1 MKKKRSWKQL
11 KKDIYRARA
20 IYLMILP
27 VVVWFLLFQ
36 YWPMTWLSISFFDYN
51 LYLGFVGSKF
61 VGFQNFIKFFTGMDF
76 WRLMRNVLL
85 LNFYA
90 LLVGFPA
97 PIIFALFLNEM
108 RSAKVK
114 KVIQTVSFL
123 PYFISMVAFVSLVTE
138 FLSPST
144 GLSADILK
152 FFGKEPIYFL
162 GDAKYFRTIMVF
174 SGIWQT
180 MAAQGRTAPLV
191 MAGPPGLTDVV
202 RTFYAVAGP
211 LPFELRLKE
220 LPDCKGEFEV
230 PAGCVQAFPLKHRV
244 PCCGY
249 AFTLPRAGKFDPQRA
264 KAAGIPVRYWSTL
277 QSGQLVGGF
286 LPSQVLG
293 PPRRGLKVVY
303 ATDTR
308 PCAALRRAAQDADL
322 LLMDSTYADD
332 ADLPKA
338 KLYGHSTC
346 RETGVLAA
354 EANVCRLWLTHYS
367 AAVTDL
373 APGLAAAQQAFPT
386 AAAGVDGMRLTLNF
400 DPD

>member
-1 MKKKRSWKQL
+1 
-11 KKDIYRARA
+11 
-20 IYLMILP
+20 MILP
-27 VVVWFLLFQ
+27 VVVWFLLCQ

-180 MAAQGRTAPLV
+180 MGYSAIVYLSALTAVDVNLYEAAMVDGANRWNRLIHITIPCIMPTIVVMFILRIGSLINANFEKIYLFQNSANLEVSEVIQTWVYKRGMVKYDYSMGTTAGLFNGIVALILVV
-191 MAGPPGLTDVV
+191 MAN
-202 RTFYAVAGP
+202 
-211 LPFELRLKE
+211 RLSKRYS
-220 LPDCKGEFEV
+220 DS
-230 PAGCVQAFPLKHRV
+230 
-244 PCCGY
+244 
-249 AFTLPRAGKFDPQRA
+249 
-264 KAAGIPVRYWSTL
+264 AGIW
-277 QSGQLVGGF
+277 
-286 LPSQVLG
+286 
-293 PPRRGLKVVY
+293 
-303 ATDTR
+303 
-308 PCAALRRAAQDADL
+308 
-322 LLMDSTYADD
+322 
-332 ADLPKA
+332 
-338 KLYGHSTC
+338 
-346 RETGVLAA
+346 
-354 EANVCRLWLTHYS
+354 
-367 AAVTDL
+367 
-373 APGLAAAQQAFPT
+373 
-386 AAAGVDGMRLTLNF
+386 
-400 DPD
+400 

>member
-180 MAAQGRTAPLV
+180 MGYSAIVYLSALTAVDVNLYEAAMVDGANRWNRLIHITIPCIMPTIVVMFILRIGSLINAIFDKIYLFQNSANLEVSEVIQTWVYKRGMVKYDYSMGTTAGLFNGIVALILVV
-191 MAGPPGLTDVV
+191 MAN
-202 RTFYAVAGP
+202 
-211 LPFELRLKE
+211 RLSKRYS
-220 LPDCKGEFEV
+220 DS
-230 PAGCVQAFPLKHRV
+230 
-244 PCCGY
+244 
-249 AFTLPRAGKFDPQRA
+249 
-264 KAAGIPVRYWSTL
+264 AGIW
-277 QSGQLVGGF
+277 
-286 LPSQVLG
+286 
-293 PPRRGLKVVY
+293 
-303 ATDTR
+303 
-308 PCAALRRAAQDADL
+308 
-322 LLMDSTYADD
+322 
-332 ADLPKA
+332 
-338 KLYGHSTC
+338 
-346 RETGVLAA
+346 
-354 EANVCRLWLTHYS
+354 
-367 AAVTDL
+367 
-373 APGLAAAQQAFPT
+373 
-386 AAAGVDGMRLTLNF
+386 
-400 DPD
+400 

>member
-180 MAAQGRTAPLV
+180 MGYSAIVYLSALTAVDVNLYEAAMVDGANRWNRLIHITIPCLMPTIVVMFILRIGSLINANFEKIYLFQNSANLEVSEVIQTWVYKRGMVKYDYSMGTTAGLFNGIVALILVV
-191 MAGPPGLTDVV
+191 MAN
-202 RTFYAVAGP
+202 
-211 LPFELRLKE
+211 RLSKRYS
-220 LPDCKGEFEV
+220 DS
-230 PAGCVQAFPLKHRV
+230 
-244 PCCGY
+244 
-249 AFTLPRAGKFDPQRA
+249 
-264 KAAGIPVRYWSTL
+264 AGIW
-277 QSGQLVGGF
+277 
-286 LPSQVLG
+286 
-293 PPRRGLKVVY
+293 
-303 ATDTR
+303 
-308 PCAALRRAAQDADL
+308 
-322 LLMDSTYADD
+322 
-332 ADLPKA
+332 
-338 KLYGHSTC
+338 
-346 RETGVLAA
+346 
-354 EANVCRLWLTHYS
+354 
-367 AAVTDL
+367 
-373 APGLAAAQQAFPT
+373 
-386 AAAGVDGMRLTLNF
+386 
-400 DPD
+400 

>member
-27 VVVWFLLFQ
+27 AVVWFLLFQ

-180 MAAQGRTAPLV
+180 MGYSAIVYLSALTAVDVNLYEAAMVDGANRWNRLIHITIPCIMPTIVVMFILRIGSLINANFEKIYLFQNSANLEVSEVIQTWVYKRGMVKYDYSMGTTAGLFNGIVALILVV
-191 MAGPPGLTDVV
+191 MAN
-202 RTFYAVAGP
+202 
-211 LPFELRLKE
+211 RLSKRYS
-220 LPDCKGEFEV
+220 DS
-230 PAGCVQAFPLKHRV
+230 
-244 PCCGY
+244 
-249 AFTLPRAGKFDPQRA
+249 
-264 KAAGIPVRYWSTL
+264 AGIW
-277 QSGQLVGGF
+277 
-286 LPSQVLG
+286 
-293 PPRRGLKVVY
+293 
-303 ATDTR
+303 
-308 PCAALRRAAQDADL
+308 
-322 LLMDSTYADD
+322 
-332 ADLPKA
+332 
-338 KLYGHSTC
+338 
-346 RETGVLAA
+346 
-354 EANVCRLWLTHYS
+354 
-367 AAVTDL
+367 
-373 APGLAAAQQAFPT
+373 
-386 AAAGVDGMRLTLNF
+386 
-400 DPD
+400 

>member
-180 MAAQGRTAPLV
+180 MGYSAIVYLSALTAVDVNLYEAAMVDGANRWNRLIHITIPCIMPTIVVMFILRIGSLINANFEKIYLFQNSANLEVSEVIQTWVYKRGMVKYDYSMGTTAGLFNGIVALILVV
-191 MAGPPGLTDVV
+191 MAN
-202 RTFYAVAGP
+202 
-211 LPFELRLKE
+211 RLSK
-220 LPDCKGEFEV
+220 
-230 PAGCVQAFPLKHRV
+230 
-244 PCCGY
+244 
-249 AFTLPRAGKFDPQRA
+249 
-264 KAAGIPVRYWSTL
+264 RYS
-277 QSGQLVGGF
+277 
-286 LPSQVLG
+286 
-293 PPRRGLKVVY
+293 
-303 ATDTR
+303 
-308 PCAALRRAAQDADL
+308 
-322 LLMDSTYADD
+322 DSA
-332 ADLPKA
+332 
-338 KLYGHSTC
+338 
-346 RETGVLAA
+346 
-354 EANVCRLWLTHYS
+354 
-367 AAVTDL
+367 
-373 APGLAAAQQAFPT
+373 
-386 AAAGVDGMRLTLNF
+386 
-400 DPD
+400 

>member
-123 PYFISMVAFVSLVTE
+123 PYFISMVAFVSLVTA

-180 MAAQGRTAPLV
+180 MGYSAIVYLSALTAVDVNLYEAAMVDGANRWNRLIHITIPCIMPTIVVMFILRIGSLINANFEKIYLFQNSANLEVSEVIQTWVYKRGMVKYDYSMGTTAGLFNGIVALILVV
-191 MAGPPGLTDVV
+191 MAN
-202 RTFYAVAGP
+202 
-211 LPFELRLKE
+211 RLSKRYS
-220 LPDCKGEFEV
+220 DS
-230 PAGCVQAFPLKHRV
+230 
-244 PCCGY
+244 
-249 AFTLPRAGKFDPQRA
+249 
-264 KAAGIPVRYWSTL
+264 AGIW
-277 QSGQLVGGF
+277 
-286 LPSQVLG
+286 
-293 PPRRGLKVVY
+293 
-303 ATDTR
+303 
-308 PCAALRRAAQDADL
+308 
-322 LLMDSTYADD
+322 
-332 ADLPKA
+332 
-338 KLYGHSTC
+338 
-346 RETGVLAA
+346 
-354 EANVCRLWLTHYS
+354 
-367 AAVTDL
+367 
-373 APGLAAAQQAFPT
+373 
-386 AAAGVDGMRLTLNF
+386 
-400 DPD
+400 

>member
-180 MAAQGRTAPLV
+180 MGYRAIVYLSALTAVDVNLYEAAMVDGANRWNRLIHITIPCIMPTIVVMFILRIGSLINANFEKIYLFQNSANLEVSEVIQTWVYKRGMVKYDYSMGTTAGLFNGIVALILVV
-191 MAGPPGLTDVV
+191 MAN
-202 RTFYAVAGP
+202 
-211 LPFELRLKE
+211 RLSKRYS
-220 LPDCKGEFEV
+220 DS
-230 PAGCVQAFPLKHRV
+230 
-244 PCCGY
+244 
-249 AFTLPRAGKFDPQRA
+249 
-264 KAAGIPVRYWSTL
+264 AGIW
-277 QSGQLVGGF
+277 
-286 LPSQVLG
+286 
-293 PPRRGLKVVY
+293 
-303 ATDTR
+303 
-308 PCAALRRAAQDADL
+308 
-322 LLMDSTYADD
+322 
-332 ADLPKA
+332 
-338 KLYGHSTC
+338 
-346 RETGVLAA
+346 
-354 EANVCRLWLTHYS
+354 
-367 AAVTDL
+367 
-373 APGLAAAQQAFPT
+373 
-386 AAAGVDGMRLTLNF
+386 
-400 DPD
+400 

>member
-114 KVIQTVSFL
+114 KIIQTVSFL

-180 MAAQGRTAPLV
+180 MGYSAIVYLSALTAVDVNLYEAAMVDGANRWNRLIHITIPCIMPTIVVMFILRIGSLINANFEKIYLFQNSANLEVSEVIQTWVYKRGMVKYDYSMGTTAGLFNGIVALILVV
-191 MAGPPGLTDVV
+191 MAN
-202 RTFYAVAGP
+202 
-211 LPFELRLKE
+211 RLSKRYS
-220 LPDCKGEFEV
+220 DS
-230 PAGCVQAFPLKHRV
+230 
-244 PCCGY
+244 
-249 AFTLPRAGKFDPQRA
+249 
-264 KAAGIPVRYWSTL
+264 AGIW
-277 QSGQLVGGF
+277 
-286 LPSQVLG
+286 
-293 PPRRGLKVVY
+293 
-303 ATDTR
+303 
-308 PCAALRRAAQDADL
+308 
-322 LLMDSTYADD
+322 
-332 ADLPKA
+332 
-338 KLYGHSTC
+338 
-346 RETGVLAA
+346 
-354 EANVCRLWLTHYS
+354 
-367 AAVTDL
+367 
-373 APGLAAAQQAFPT
+373 
-386 AAAGVDGMRLTLNF
+386 
-400 DPD
+400 

>member
-123 PYFISMVAFVSLVTE
+123 PYFISMVAVVSLVTE

-180 MAAQGRTAPLV
+180 MGYSAIVYLSALTAVDVNLYEAAMVDGANRWNRLIHITIPCIMPTIVVMFILRIGSLINANFEKIYLFQNSANLEVSEVIQTWVYKRGMVKYDYSMGTTAGLFNGIVALILVV
-191 MAGPPGLTDVV
+191 MAN
-202 RTFYAVAGP
+202 
-211 LPFELRLKE
+211 RLSKRYS
-220 LPDCKGEFEV
+220 DS
-230 PAGCVQAFPLKHRV
+230 
-244 PCCGY
+244 
-249 AFTLPRAGKFDPQRA
+249 
-264 KAAGIPVRYWSTL
+264 AGIW
-277 QSGQLVGGF
+277 
-286 LPSQVLG
+286 
-293 PPRRGLKVVY
+293 
-303 ATDTR
+303 
-308 PCAALRRAAQDADL
+308 
-322 LLMDSTYADD
+322 
-332 ADLPKA
+332 
-338 KLYGHSTC
+338 
-346 RETGVLAA
+346 
-354 EANVCRLWLTHYS
+354 
-367 AAVTDL
+367 
-373 APGLAAAQQAFPT
+373 
-386 AAAGVDGMRLTLNF
+386 
-400 DPD
+400 

>member
-27 VVVWFLLFQ
+27 VIVWFLLFQ

-51 LYLGFVGSKF
+51 LYLGFTGSKF
-61 VGFQNFIKFFTGMDF
+61 VGFQNFAKFFTGMDF

-162 GDAKYFRTIMVF
+162 GVAKYFRTIMVF

-180 MAAQGRTAPLV
+180 MGYSAIVYLSALTAVDVNLYEAAMVDGANRWNRLIHITIPCIMPTIVVMFILRIGSLINANFEKIYLFQNSANLEVSEVIQTWVYKRGMVKYDYSMGTTAGLFNGIVALILVV
-191 MAGPPGLTDVV
+191 MAN
-202 RTFYAVAGP
+202 
-211 LPFELRLKE
+211 RLSKRYS
-220 LPDCKGEFEV
+220 DS
-230 PAGCVQAFPLKHRV
+230 
-244 PCCGY
+244 
-249 AFTLPRAGKFDPQRA
+249 
-264 KAAGIPVRYWSTL
+264 AGIW
-277 QSGQLVGGF
+277 
-286 LPSQVLG
+286 
-293 PPRRGLKVVY
+293 
-303 ATDTR
+303 
-308 PCAALRRAAQDADL
+308 
-322 LLMDSTYADD
+322 
-332 ADLPKA
+332 
-338 KLYGHSTC
+338 
-346 RETGVLAA
+346 
-354 EANVCRLWLTHYS
+354 
-367 AAVTDL
+367 
-373 APGLAAAQQAFPT
+373 
-386 AAAGVDGMRLTLNF
+386 
-400 DPD
+400 

>member
-11 KKDIYRARA
+11 KKDIYRAGA

-180 MAAQGRTAPLV
+180 MGYSAIVYLSALTAVDVNLYEAAMVDGANRWNRLIHITIPCIMPTIVVMFILRIGSLINANFEKIYLFQNSANLEVSEVIQTWVYKRGMVKYDYSMGTTAGLFNGIVALILVV
-191 MAGPPGLTDVV
+191 MAN
-202 RTFYAVAGP
+202 
-211 LPFELRLKE
+211 RLSKRYS
-220 LPDCKGEFEV
+220 DS
-230 PAGCVQAFPLKHRV
+230 
-244 PCCGY
+244 
-249 AFTLPRAGKFDPQRA
+249 
-264 KAAGIPVRYWSTL
+264 AGIW
-277 QSGQLVGGF
+277 
-286 LPSQVLG
+286 
-293 PPRRGLKVVY
+293 
-303 ATDTR
+303 
-308 PCAALRRAAQDADL
+308 
-322 LLMDSTYADD
+322 
-332 ADLPKA
+332 
-338 KLYGHSTC
+338 
-346 RETGVLAA
+346 
-354 EANVCRLWLTHYS
+354 
-367 AAVTDL
+367 
-373 APGLAAAQQAFPT
+373 
-386 AAAGVDGMRLTLNF
+386 
-400 DPD
+400 

>member
-123 PYFISMVAFVSLVTE
+123 PYFISMVAFVSLVTD

-180 MAAQGRTAPLV
+180 MGYSAIVYLSALTAVDVNLYEAAMVDGANRWNRLIHITIPCIMPTIVVMFILRIGSLINANFEKIYLFQNSANLEVSEVIQTWVYKRGMVKYDYSMGTTAGLFNGIVALILVV
-191 MAGPPGLTDVV
+191 MAN
-202 RTFYAVAGP
+202 
-211 LPFELRLKE
+211 RLSKRYS
-220 LPDCKGEFEV
+220 DS
-230 PAGCVQAFPLKHRV
+230 
-244 PCCGY
+244 
-249 AFTLPRAGKFDPQRA
+249 
-264 KAAGIPVRYWSTL
+264 AGIW
-277 QSGQLVGGF
+277 
-286 LPSQVLG
+286 
-293 PPRRGLKVVY
+293 
-303 ATDTR
+303 
-308 PCAALRRAAQDADL
+308 
-322 LLMDSTYADD
+322 
-332 ADLPKA
+332 
-338 KLYGHSTC
+338 
-346 RETGVLAA
+346 
-354 EANVCRLWLTHYS
+354 
-367 AAVTDL
+367 
-373 APGLAAAQQAFPT
+373 
-386 AAAGVDGMRLTLNF
+386 
-400 DPD
+400 

>member
-97 PIIFALFLNEM
+97 PIIFALFLNEL

-180 MAAQGRTAPLV
+180 MGYSAIVYLSALTAVVVNLYEAAMVDGANRWNRLIHITIPCIMPTIVVMFILRIGSLINANFEKIYLFQNSANLEVSEVIQTWVYKRGMVKYDYSMGTTAGLFNGIVALILVV
-191 MAGPPGLTDVV
+191 MAN
-202 RTFYAVAGP
+202 
-211 LPFELRLKE
+211 RLSKRYS
-220 LPDCKGEFEV
+220 DS
-230 PAGCVQAFPLKHRV
+230 
-244 PCCGY
+244 
-249 AFTLPRAGKFDPQRA
+249 
-264 KAAGIPVRYWSTL
+264 AGIW
-277 QSGQLVGGF
+277 
-286 LPSQVLG
+286 
-293 PPRRGLKVVY
+293 
-303 ATDTR
+303 
-308 PCAALRRAAQDADL
+308 
-322 LLMDSTYADD
+322 
-332 ADLPKA
+332 
-338 KLYGHSTC
+338 
-346 RETGVLAA
+346 
-354 EANVCRLWLTHYS
+354 
-367 AAVTDL
+367 
-373 APGLAAAQQAFPT
+373 
-386 AAAGVDGMRLTLNF
+386 
-400 DPD
+400 

>member
-144 GLSADILK
+144 GLSSDILK

-180 MAAQGRTAPLV
+180 MGYSAIVYLSALTAVDVNLYEAAMVDGANRWNRLIHITIPCIMPTIVVMFILRIGSLINANFEKIYLFQNSANLEVSEVIQTWVYKRGMVKYDYSMGTTAGLFNGIVALILVV
-191 MAGPPGLTDVV
+191 MAN
-202 RTFYAVAGP
+202 
-211 LPFELRLKE
+211 RLSKRYS
-220 LPDCKGEFEV
+220 DS
-230 PAGCVQAFPLKHRV
+230 
-244 PCCGY
+244 
-249 AFTLPRAGKFDPQRA
+249 
-264 KAAGIPVRYWSTL
+264 AGIW
-277 QSGQLVGGF
+277 
-286 LPSQVLG
+286 
-293 PPRRGLKVVY
+293 
-303 ATDTR
+303 
-308 PCAALRRAAQDADL
+308 
-322 LLMDSTYADD
+322 
-332 ADLPKA
+332 
-338 KLYGHSTC
+338 
-346 RETGVLAA
+346 
-354 EANVCRLWLTHYS
+354 
-367 AAVTDL
+367 
-373 APGLAAAQQAFPT
+373 
-386 AAAGVDGMRLTLNF
+386 
-400 DPD
+400 

>member
-180 MAAQGRTAPLV
+180 MGYSAIVYLSALTAVDVNLYEAAMVDGANRWNRLIHITIPCIMPTIVVMLILRIGSLINANFEKIYLFQNSANLEVSEVIQTWVYKRGMVKYDYSMGTTAGLFNGIVALILVV
-191 MAGPPGLTDVV
+191 MAN
-202 RTFYAVAGP
+202 
-211 LPFELRLKE
+211 RLSKRYS
-220 LPDCKGEFEV
+220 DS
-230 PAGCVQAFPLKHRV
+230 
-244 PCCGY
+244 
-249 AFTLPRAGKFDPQRA
+249 
-264 KAAGIPVRYWSTL
+264 AGIW
-277 QSGQLVGGF
+277 
-286 LPSQVLG
+286 
-293 PPRRGLKVVY
+293 
-303 ATDTR
+303 
-308 PCAALRRAAQDADL
+308 
-322 LLMDSTYADD
+322 
-332 ADLPKA
+332 
-338 KLYGHSTC
+338 
-346 RETGVLAA
+346 
-354 EANVCRLWLTHYS
+354 
-367 AAVTDL
+367 
-373 APGLAAAQQAFPT
+373 
-386 AAAGVDGMRLTLNF
+386 
-400 DPD
+400 

>member
-1 MKKKRSWKQL
+1 MKKMRSWKQL

-180 MAAQGRTAPLV
+180 MGYSAIVYLSALTAVDVNLYEAAMVDGANRWNRLIHITIPCIMPTIVVMFILRIGSLINANFEKIYLFQNSANLEVSEVIQTWVYKRGMVKYDYSMGTTAGLFNGIVALILVV
-191 MAGPPGLTDVV
+191 MAN
-202 RTFYAVAGP
+202 
-211 LPFELRLKE
+211 RLSKRYS
-220 LPDCKGEFEV
+220 DS
-230 PAGCVQAFPLKHRV
+230 
-244 PCCGY
+244 
-249 AFTLPRAGKFDPQRA
+249 
-264 KAAGIPVRYWSTL
+264 AGIW
-277 QSGQLVGGF
+277 
-286 LPSQVLG
+286 
-293 PPRRGLKVVY
+293 
-303 ATDTR
+303 
-308 PCAALRRAAQDADL
+308 
-322 LLMDSTYADD
+322 
-332 ADLPKA
+332 
-338 KLYGHSTC
+338 
-346 RETGVLAA
+346 
-354 EANVCRLWLTHYS
+354 
-367 AAVTDL
+367 
-373 APGLAAAQQAFPT
+373 
-386 AAAGVDGMRLTLNF
+386 
-400 DPD
+400 

>member
-51 LYLGFVGSKF
+51 LYLGFVVGKF

-180 MAAQGRTAPLV
+180 MGYSAIVYLSALTAVDVNLYEAAMVDGANRWNRLIHITIPCIMPTIVVMFILRIGSLINANFEKIYLFQNSANLEVSEVIQTWVYKRGMVKYDYSMGTTAGLFNGIVALILVV
-191 MAGPPGLTDVV
+191 MAN
-202 RTFYAVAGP
+202 
-211 LPFELRLKE
+211 RLSKRYS
-220 LPDCKGEFEV
+220 DS
-230 PAGCVQAFPLKHRV
+230 
-244 PCCGY
+244 
-249 AFTLPRAGKFDPQRA
+249 
-264 KAAGIPVRYWSTL
+264 AGIW
-277 QSGQLVGGF
+277 
-286 LPSQVLG
+286 
-293 PPRRGLKVVY
+293 
-303 ATDTR
+303 
-308 PCAALRRAAQDADL
+308 
-322 LLMDSTYADD
+322 
-332 ADLPKA
+332 
-338 KLYGHSTC
+338 
-346 RETGVLAA
+346 
-354 EANVCRLWLTHYS
+354 
-367 AAVTDL
+367 
-373 APGLAAAQQAFPT
+373 
-386 AAAGVDGMRLTLNF
+386 
-400 DPD
+400 

>member
-180 MAAQGRTAPLV
+180 MGYSAIVYLSALTAVDVNLYEAAMVDGANRWNRLIHITIPCIMPTIVVMFILRIGSLINANFEKIYLFQNSANLEVSEVIQTWVYKRGMVKYDYSMGTTAGLFNGIVALILVV
-191 MAGPPGLTDVV
+191 MANRLSKRYSDS
-202 RTFYAVAGP
+202 AG
-211 LPFELRLKE
+211 F
-220 LPDCKGEFEV
+220 
-230 PAGCVQAFPLKHRV
+230 
-244 PCCGY
+244 
-249 AFTLPRAGKFDPQRA
+249 
-264 KAAGIPVRYWSTL
+264 W
-277 QSGQLVGGF
+277 
-286 LPSQVLG
+286 
-293 PPRRGLKVVY
+293 
-303 ATDTR
+303 
-308 PCAALRRAAQDADL
+308 
-322 LLMDSTYADD
+322 
-332 ADLPKA
+332 
-338 KLYGHSTC
+338 
-346 RETGVLAA
+346 
-354 EANVCRLWLTHYS
+354 
-367 AAVTDL
+367 
-373 APGLAAAQQAFPT
+373 
-386 AAAGVDGMRLTLNF
+386 
-400 DPD
+400 

>member
-138 FLSPST
+138 LLSPST

-180 MAAQGRTAPLV
+180 MGYSAIVYLSALTAVDVNLYEAAMVDGANRWNRLIHITIPCIMPTIVVMFILRIGSLINANFEKIYLFQNSANLEVSEVIQTWVYKRGMVKYDYSMGTTAGLFNGIVALILVV
-191 MAGPPGLTDVV
+191 MAN
-202 RTFYAVAGP
+202 
-211 LPFELRLKE
+211 RLSKRYS
-220 LPDCKGEFEV
+220 DS
-230 PAGCVQAFPLKHRV
+230 
-244 PCCGY
+244 
-249 AFTLPRAGKFDPQRA
+249 
-264 KAAGIPVRYWSTL
+264 AGIW
-277 QSGQLVGGF
+277 
-286 LPSQVLG
+286 
-293 PPRRGLKVVY
+293 
-303 ATDTR
+303 
-308 PCAALRRAAQDADL
+308 
-322 LLMDSTYADD
+322 
-332 ADLPKA
+332 
-338 KLYGHSTC
+338 
-346 RETGVLAA
+346 
-354 EANVCRLWLTHYS
+354 
-367 AAVTDL
+367 
-373 APGLAAAQQAFPT
+373 
-386 AAAGVDGMRLTLNF
+386 
-400 DPD
+400 

>member
-90 LLVGFPA
+90 LLAGFPA

-180 MAAQGRTAPLV
+180 MGYSAIVYLSALTAVDVNLYEAAMVDGANRWNRLIHITIPCIMPTIVVMFILRIGSLINANFEKIYLFQNSANLEVSEVIQTWVYKRGMVKYDYSMGTTAGLFNGIVALILVV
-191 MAGPPGLTDVV
+191 MAN
-202 RTFYAVAGP
+202 
-211 LPFELRLKE
+211 RLSKRYS
-220 LPDCKGEFEV
+220 DS
-230 PAGCVQAFPLKHRV
+230 
-244 PCCGY
+244 
-249 AFTLPRAGKFDPQRA
+249 
-264 KAAGIPVRYWSTL
+264 AGIW
-277 QSGQLVGGF
+277 
-286 LPSQVLG
+286 
-293 PPRRGLKVVY
+293 
-303 ATDTR
+303 
-308 PCAALRRAAQDADL
+308 
-322 LLMDSTYADD
+322 
-332 ADLPKA
+332 
-338 KLYGHSTC
+338 
-346 RETGVLAA
+346 
-354 EANVCRLWLTHYS
+354 
-367 AAVTDL
+367 
-373 APGLAAAQQAFPT
+373 
-386 AAAGVDGMRLTLNF
+386 
-400 DPD
+400 

>member
-108 RSAKVK
+108 RSEKVK

-180 MAAQGRTAPLV
+180 MGYSAIVYLSALTAVDVNLYEAAMVDGANRWNRLIHITIPCIMPTIVVMFILRIGSLINANFEKIYLFQNSANLEVSEVIQTWVYKRGMVKYDYSMGTTAGLFNGIVALILVV
-191 MAGPPGLTDVV
+191 MAN
-202 RTFYAVAGP
+202 
-211 LPFELRLKE
+211 RLSKRYS
-220 LPDCKGEFEV
+220 DS
-230 PAGCVQAFPLKHRV
+230 
-244 PCCGY
+244 
-249 AFTLPRAGKFDPQRA
+249 
-264 KAAGIPVRYWSTL
+264 AGIW
-277 QSGQLVGGF
+277 
-286 LPSQVLG
+286 
-293 PPRRGLKVVY
+293 
-303 ATDTR
+303 
-308 PCAALRRAAQDADL
+308 
-322 LLMDSTYADD
+322 
-332 ADLPKA
+332 
-338 KLYGHSTC
+338 
-346 RETGVLAA
+346 
-354 EANVCRLWLTHYS
+354 
-367 AAVTDL
+367 
-373 APGLAAAQQAFPT
+373 
-386 AAAGVDGMRLTLNF
+386 
-400 DPD
+400 

>member
-20 IYLMILP
+20 IYLMSLP
-27 VVVWFLLFQ
+27 VVVWCLLFQ

-180 MAAQGRTAPLV
+180 MGYSAIVYLSALTAVDVNLYEAAMVDGANRWNRLIHITIPCIMPTIVVMFILRIGSLINANFEKIYLFQNSANLEVSEVIQTWVYKRGMVKYDYSMGTTAGLFNGIVALILVV
-191 MAGPPGLTDVV
+191 MAN
-202 RTFYAVAGP
+202 
-211 LPFELRLKE
+211 RLSKRYS
-220 LPDCKGEFEV
+220 DS
-230 PAGCVQAFPLKHRV
+230 
-244 PCCGY
+244 
-249 AFTLPRAGKFDPQRA
+249 
-264 KAAGIPVRYWSTL
+264 AGIW
-277 QSGQLVGGF
+277 
-286 LPSQVLG
+286 
-293 PPRRGLKVVY
+293 
-303 ATDTR
+303 
-308 PCAALRRAAQDADL
+308 
-322 LLMDSTYADD
+322 
-332 ADLPKA
+332 
-338 KLYGHSTC
+338 
-346 RETGVLAA
+346 
-354 EANVCRLWLTHYS
+354 
-367 AAVTDL
+367 
-373 APGLAAAQQAFPT
+373 
-386 AAAGVDGMRLTLNF
+386 
-400 DPD
+400 

>member
-180 MAAQGRTAPLV
+180 MGYSAIVYLSALTAVDVNLYEAAMVDGANRWNRLIHITIPCIMPTIVVMFILRIGSLINANFEKIYLFQNSANLEVPEVIQTWVYKRGMVKYDYSMGTTAGLFNGIVALILVV
-191 MAGPPGLTDVV
+191 MAN
-202 RTFYAVAGP
+202 
-211 LPFELRLKE
+211 RLSKRYS
-220 LPDCKGEFEV
+220 DS
-230 PAGCVQAFPLKHRV
+230 
-244 PCCGY
+244 
-249 AFTLPRAGKFDPQRA
+249 
-264 KAAGIPVRYWSTL
+264 AGIW
-277 QSGQLVGGF
+277 
-286 LPSQVLG
+286 
-293 PPRRGLKVVY
+293 
-303 ATDTR
+303 
-308 PCAALRRAAQDADL
+308 
-322 LLMDSTYADD
+322 
-332 ADLPKA
+332 
-338 KLYGHSTC
+338 
-346 RETGVLAA
+346 
-354 EANVCRLWLTHYS
+354 
-367 AAVTDL
+367 
-373 APGLAAAQQAFPT
+373 
-386 AAAGVDGMRLTLNF
+386 
-400 DPD
+400 

>member
-152 FFGKEPIYFL
+152 FIGKEPIYFL

-180 MAAQGRTAPLV
+180 MGYSAIVYLSALTAVDVNLYDAAMVDGANRWNRLIHITIPCIMPTIVVMFILRIGSLINANFEKIYLFQNSANLEVSEVIQTWVYKRGMVKYDYSMGTTAGLFNGIVALILVV
-191 MAGPPGLTDVV
+191 MAN
-202 RTFYAVAGP
+202 
-211 LPFELRLKE
+211 RLSKRYS
-220 LPDCKGEFEV
+220 DS
-230 PAGCVQAFPLKHRV
+230 
-244 PCCGY
+244 
-249 AFTLPRAGKFDPQRA
+249 
-264 KAAGIPVRYWSTL
+264 AGIW
-277 QSGQLVGGF
+277 
-286 LPSQVLG
+286 
-293 PPRRGLKVVY
+293 
-303 ATDTR
+303 
-308 PCAALRRAAQDADL
+308 
-322 LLMDSTYADD
+322 
-332 ADLPKA
+332 
-338 KLYGHSTC
+338 
-346 RETGVLAA
+346 
-354 EANVCRLWLTHYS
+354 
-367 AAVTDL
+367 
-373 APGLAAAQQAFPT
+373 
-386 AAAGVDGMRLTLNF
+386 
-400 DPD
+400 

>member
-138 FLSPST
+138 FLSHRTFGGYSE
-144 GLSADILK
+144 ILRK
-152 FFGKEPIYFL
+152 RTDLFL
-162 GDAKYFRTIMVF
+162 GRCEIFPDNHGIFRH
-174 SGIWQT
+174 
-180 MAAQGRTAPLV
+180 L
-191 MAGPPGLTDVV
+191 
-202 RTFYAVAGP
+202 
-211 LPFELRLKE
+211 
-220 LPDCKGEFEV
+220 
-230 PAGCVQAFPLKHRV
+230 
-244 PCCGY
+244 
-249 AFTLPRAGKFDPQRA
+249 
-264 KAAGIPVRYWSTL
+264 
-277 QSGQLVGGF
+277 
-286 LPSQVLG
+286 
-293 PPRRGLKVVY
+293 
-303 ATDTR
+303 
-308 PCAALRRAAQDADL
+308 
-322 LLMDSTYADD
+322 ADD
-332 ADLPKA
+332 
-338 KLYGHSTC
+338 
-346 RETGVLAA
+346 GVQR
-354 EANVCRLWLTHYS
+354 NCISV
-367 AAVTDL
+367 
-373 APGLAAAQQAFPT
+373 
-386 AAAGVDGMRLTLNF
+386 GVDGCGCESV
-400 DPD
+400 

>member
-27 VVVWFLLFQ
+27 VIVWFLLFQ

-51 LYLGFVGSKF
+51 LYLGFTGSKF
-61 VGFQNFIKFFTGMDF
+61 VGFQNFAKFFTGMDF

-180 MAAQGRTAPLV
+180 MGYSAIVYLSALTAVDVNLYEAAMVDGANRWNRLIHITIPCIMPTIVVMFILRIGSLINANFEKIYLFQNSANLEVSEVIQTWVYKRGMVKYDYSMGTTAGLFNGIVALILVV
-191 MAGPPGLTDVV
+191 MAN
-202 RTFYAVAGP
+202 
-211 LPFELRLKE
+211 RLSKRYS
-220 LPDCKGEFEV
+220 DS
-230 PAGCVQAFPLKHRV
+230 
-244 PCCGY
+244 
-249 AFTLPRAGKFDPQRA
+249 
-264 KAAGIPVRYWSTL
+264 AGIW
-277 QSGQLVGGF
+277 
-286 LPSQVLG
+286 
-293 PPRRGLKVVY
+293 
-303 ATDTR
+303 
-308 PCAALRRAAQDADL
+308 
-322 LLMDSTYADD
+322 
-332 ADLPKA
+332 
-338 KLYGHSTC
+338 
-346 RETGVLAA
+346 
-354 EANVCRLWLTHYS
+354 
-367 AAVTDL
+367 
-373 APGLAAAQQAFPT
+373 
-386 AAAGVDGMRLTLNF
+386 
-400 DPD
+400 

>member
-180 MAAQGRTAPLV
+180 MGYSAIVYLSALTAVDVNLYEAAMVDGANRWNRLIHITIPCIMPTIVVMFILRIGSLINANFEKIYLFQNSANLEVTEVIQTWVYKRGMVKYDYSMGTTAGLFNGIVALILVV
-191 MAGPPGLTDVV
+191 MAN
-202 RTFYAVAGP
+202 
-211 LPFELRLKE
+211 RLSKRYS
-220 LPDCKGEFEV
+220 DS
-230 PAGCVQAFPLKHRV
+230 
-244 PCCGY
+244 
-249 AFTLPRAGKFDPQRA
+249 
-264 KAAGIPVRYWSTL
+264 AGIW
-277 QSGQLVGGF
+277 
-286 LPSQVLG
+286 
-293 PPRRGLKVVY
+293 
-303 ATDTR
+303 
-308 PCAALRRAAQDADL
+308 
-322 LLMDSTYADD
+322 
-332 ADLPKA
+332 
-338 KLYGHSTC
+338 
-346 RETGVLAA
+346 
-354 EANVCRLWLTHYS
+354 
-367 AAVTDL
+367 
-373 APGLAAAQQAFPT
+373 
-386 AAAGVDGMRLTLNF
+386 
-400 DPD
+400 

>member
-152 FFGKEPIYFL
+152 FFGKETIYFL

-180 MAAQGRTAPLV
+180 MGYSAIVYLSALTAVDVNLYEAAMVDGANRWNRLIHITIPCIMPTIVVMFILRIGSLINANFEKIYLFQNSANLEVSEVIQTWVYKRGMVKYDYSMGTTAGLFNGIVALILVV
-191 MAGPPGLTDVV
+191 MAN
-202 RTFYAVAGP
+202 
-211 LPFELRLKE
+211 RLSKRYS
-220 LPDCKGEFEV
+220 DS
-230 PAGCVQAFPLKHRV
+230 
-244 PCCGY
+244 
-249 AFTLPRAGKFDPQRA
+249 
-264 KAAGIPVRYWSTL
+264 AGIW
-277 QSGQLVGGF
+277 
-286 LPSQVLG
+286 
-293 PPRRGLKVVY
+293 
-303 ATDTR
+303 
-308 PCAALRRAAQDADL
+308 
-322 LLMDSTYADD
+322 
-332 ADLPKA
+332 
-338 KLYGHSTC
+338 
-346 RETGVLAA
+346 
-354 EANVCRLWLTHYS
+354 
-367 AAVTDL
+367 
-373 APGLAAAQQAFPT
+373 
-386 AAAGVDGMRLTLNF
+386 
-400 DPD
+400 

>member
-90 LLVGFPA
+90 LLVGFSA

-162 GDAKYFRTIMVF
+162 GDAKYFQTIMVF

-180 MAAQGRTAPLV
+180 MGYSAIVYLSALTAVDVNLYEAAMVDGANRWNRLIHITIPCIMPTIVVMFILRIGSLINANFEKIYLFQNSANLEVSEVIQTWVYKRGMVKYDYSMGTTAGLFNGIVALILVV
-191 MAGPPGLTDVV
+191 MAN
-202 RTFYAVAGP
+202 
-211 LPFELRLKE
+211 RLSKRYS
-220 LPDCKGEFEV
+220 DS
-230 PAGCVQAFPLKHRV
+230 
-244 PCCGY
+244 
-249 AFTLPRAGKFDPQRA
+249 
-264 KAAGIPVRYWSTL
+264 AGIW
-277 QSGQLVGGF
+277 
-286 LPSQVLG
+286 
-293 PPRRGLKVVY
+293 
-303 ATDTR
+303 
-308 PCAALRRAAQDADL
+308 
-322 LLMDSTYADD
+322 
-332 ADLPKA
+332 
-338 KLYGHSTC
+338 
-346 RETGVLAA
+346 
-354 EANVCRLWLTHYS
+354 
-367 AAVTDL
+367 
-373 APGLAAAQQAFPT
+373 
-386 AAAGVDGMRLTLNF
+386 
-400 DPD
+400 

>member
-180 MAAQGRTAPLV
+180 MGYSAIVYLSALTAVDVNLYEAAMVDGANRWNRLIHITIPCIMPTIVVMFILRIGSLINANFEKIYLFQNSANLEVSEVIQTWVYKRGMVKYDYSMGTTAGLFNGIVALILVV
-191 MAGPPGLTDVV
+191 MAN
-202 RTFYAVAGP
+202 
-211 LPFELRLKE
+211 RLSKRYS
-220 LPDCKGEFEV
+220 DS
-230 PAGCVQAFPLKHRV
+230 
-244 PCCGY
+244 
-249 AFTLPRAGKFDPQRA
+249 
-264 KAAGIPVRYWSTL
+264 AGIWD
-277 QSGQLVGGF
+277 
-286 LPSQVLG
+286 
-293 PPRRGLKVVY
+293 RR
-303 ATDTR
+303 
-308 PCAALRRAAQDADL
+308 
-322 LLMDSTYADD
+322 M
-332 ADLPKA
+332 
-338 KLYGHSTC
+338 
-346 RETGVLAA
+346 
-354 EANVCRLWLTHYS
+354 
-367 AAVTDL
+367 
-373 APGLAAAQQAFPT
+373 
-386 AAAGVDGMRLTLNF
+386 
-400 DPD
+400 